1 MWHTCDDGGDGA
13 RRRLKKMPAHST
25 MCIWHIG
32 LALTSHNL
40 LRIKNSVYVHNSPS
54 YHTNFLPSPS
64 HSPSRSISHQFF
76 SYFAFCWCE
85 RCEEYIF
92 LAEGWG
98 RECERRGKEEKEKWE
113 NAATRNIQNN
123 VYFNVLRLPMS
134 PCFLSLTHSL
144 AASVW
149 LRHDVYKGQLVIRFC
164 STVEMWVYG
173 KDALCCLARKRI
185 QRRRCP
191 NALDSFT
198 NTL

>member
-1 MWHTCDDGGDGA
+1 
-13 RRRLKKMPAHST
+13 MPAHST

-40 LRIKNSVYVHNSPS
+40 LRIKNSVYM
-54 YHTNFLPSPS
+54 YIILFRTTQIFLPSPS
-64 HSPSRSISHQFF
+64 LSFHISPIFLVF
-76 SYFAFCWCE
+76 FAFCWCE
-85 RCEEYIF
+85 RCEKKIIF
-92 LAEGWG
+92 FLCWG
-98 RECERRGKEEKEKWE
+98 VRKKKEKWE

-134 PCFLSLTHSL
+134 PCSSRYDWDTM
-144 AASVW
+144 
-149 LRHDVYKGQLVIRFC
+149 YIRGNWWYVFC

-191 NALDSFT
+191 IALNSFT